1 MTRDRRRFSMKNGAV
16 GMKSKRKGGGSMSV
30 KTGSNSIEA
39 FDWTLIAWEYHR
51 RQERRL
57 RDIVQP
63 SFIPCPNRRLSGWE
77 DTPKGRVLVL
87 RNVDRV
93 LMRMSEKTV
102 MRLTAATS
110 GASYVEEVV

>member
-1 MTRDRRRFSMKNGAV
+1 
-16 GMKSKRKGGGSMSV
+16 MSV
-30 KTGSNSIEA
+30 TNGSSSIEA
-39 FDWTLIAWEYHR
+39 SDWILVVWEYHR
-51 RQERRL
+51 RQEHHL

-63 SFIPCPNRRLSGWE
+63 SYIPCPNHRLSGWE

-102 MRLTAATS
+102 MRLTAAPSEPTWD
-110 GASYVEEVV
+110 GGEA